1 MTTDAPL
8 DAVKARVR
16 LGTELVSRGL
26 IEESQ
31 LEEALEEQRG
41 SGLRLG
47 RMLVTMGLISE
58 VVLVSVLADH
68 FGIGFV
74 DLDDRPIDV
83 GAGRVIRES
92 FARRHCVLGMGW
104 DGDVLLVAMENPS
117 DVFALDD
124 LRTLAGAEV
133 RPFMAEGGQIK
144 RAIDLLW
151 RHGSDAESTLTEAS
165 QQADRDAVPAR
176 QATVSLSD
184 VEQSPVVRFVAQLIS
199 RAVNEGAS
207 DVHMEP
213 TASELRV
220 RFRVDGMLRDVMR
233 VPANLQAQVVSRI
246 KIMAEIDIAD
256 RRAPQD
262 GRCSV
267 LVNGRPVD
275 LRIVSFPTTNGDAL
289 VLRLLDKSGGLQDI
303 RELGFLSDTLGVYE
317 MCFRKPSGAVIV
329 TGPTGSGKSTTLY
342 ATLAE
347 INEPHRNI
355 ITVEDPVEYA
365 VPGVKQV
372 QVNRRA
378 GLTFASVLRSILR
391 ADPDVVLVGEI
402 RDQETARIAVEAALT
417 GHLVLSSLHTKMAA
431 AAPARLIDMGV
442 EPFLVTSAIECVVGQ
457 RLARRLCDR
466 CRLPYEA
473 DERDLARLGIPT
485 DTIDGP
491 ITLHRASGCGSCG
504 GSGYRGRFAIHE
516 VMPLTEEISRLVMDR
531 ATAFEVQQAAVEQGM
546 ITMRHDG
553 LRKVL
558 AGLTS
563 PEELAR
569 VVA

>member
-1 MTTDAPL
+1 MSIDASRP
-8 DAVKARVR
+8 AVQSRVR
-16 LGTELVSRGL
+16 LGAELISRGL
-26 IEESQ
+26 ITDEE
-31 LEEALEEQRG
+31 LVLALEEQRG

-47 RMLVTMGLISE
+47 QVLVSMGLLSE

-74 DLDDRPIDV
+74 DLDDYPIDIA
-83 GAGRVIRES
+83 AGRVIRES
-92 FARRHCVLGMGW
+92 FARRHGAIGLGW
-104 DGDVLLVAMENPS
+104 DGDVLLVAMANPS

-124 LRTLAGAEV
+124 IRTLTGAEV
-133 RPFMAEGGQIK
+133 RPFMAEGGQIR

-151 RHGSDAESTLTEAS
+151 RHGTDAESTLSEAS
-165 QQADRDAVPAR
+165 QQADRQTGADAAR
-176 QATVSLSD
+176 AAASVLE
-184 VEQSPVVRFVAQLIS
+184 VEQSPVVRFVSQLIG
-199 RAVNEGAS
+199 RAVNDGAS
-207 DVHMEP
+207 DIHMEP
-213 TASELRV
+213 TGSELRV

-267 LVNGRPVD
+267 VVDGRSVD
-275 LRIVSFPTTNGDAL
+275 MRIVSFPTTNGESL
-289 VLRLLDKSGGLQDI
+289 VLRLLERTGALQEI
-303 RELGFLSDTLGVYE
+303 RELGFLPETLAIYE
-317 MCFRKPSGAVIV
+317 MCFRKPSGAIIV

-347 INEPHRNI
+347 INEPHLNI

-365 VPGVKQV
+365 VPGIKQV

-378 GLTFASVLRSILR
+378 GLTFASVLRSMLR
-391 ADPDVVLVGEI
+391 ADPDVVLVGEV

-417 GHLVLSSLHTKMAA
+417 GHLVLSSLHTKSAA
-431 AAPARLIDMGV
+431 SAPARLIDMGV

-457 RLARRLCDR
+457 RLARRLCEK
-466 CRLPYEA
+466 CKLPFVA
-473 DERDLARLGIPT
+473 DPRDLDRLGIEHEP
-485 DTIDGP
+485 GEP
-491 ITLHRASGCGSCG
+491 VVLHRPGGCSFCG
-504 GSGYRGRFAIHE
+504 KSGYRGRFAVHE
-516 VMPLTEEISRLVMDR
+516 VLPLTDEVSRLIMDR
-531 ATAFEVQQAAVEQGM
+531 ATAVEVQHLAVEQGM
-546 ITMRHDG
+546 VTMRQDG
-553 LRKVL
+553 LRKVVM
-558 AGLTS
+558 GLTS